1 MSGKTP
7 ASPPAAPC
15 TAKQP
20 RAANPAPA
28 SETDARDDAGGGSGA
43 RDEEKGKQQAG
54 DGKGADDLQ
63 AEDVEAGC
71 LARLSGC
78 LTLGLEDFFER
89 HGRRVASSPRL
100 VVVSCLVLTALCSA
114 GLLTFT
120 KENRPYRLWLP
131 QESEFIKVMDWQ
143 VHNFPTDY
151 RRHLAV
157 WEADNVLKA
166 DVVKEMWR
174 LHSRVSSLAVGP
186 NRTSWSDLCARVPT
200 MPGLED
206 ALPDYDYEDFDYGVL
221 GGRRRRRRRRQ
232 ASAMVTPVSQEDLS
246 LSLPREQ
253 YCDSLA
259 TLPKVCLETGLLE
272 VWGHREEA
280 IMALTDEQVIADLN
294 AAHISQ
300 VFGYQVNFTRYLG
313 SVTRDAEGRIVGAG
327 AALQVWVSA
336 LDPVAVEEGKV
347 VVDHGSGEVVDAVG
361 YAWEQ
366 TWVETVLNTS
376 ARLPQGVR
384 VFAQAAS
391 SFGKVSD
398 DNIWGDVKWLVVGM
412 VAMSIFVNGTLGRRN
427 LVQQRPLLAF
437 MGMMSV
443 MQSVGISYG
452 LCSLLGVPYCTVNS
466 ILPILLLGL
475 GVDDMFVIMA
485 AWEAGAG
492 QDLKVR
498 AGHAMRHAGV
508 AITVTSLTDV
518 TAFAVGATTALP
530 ALRSFCLYASMGILA
545 VFVMQSTFFVAW
557 LVMDERRLQ
566 QHRNGLVWCV
576 THRDW
581 SPNACSQWDLM
592 PSAFRQWCRL
602 LLSTPFRVLVLLF
615 TGALLACSVWAATN
629 LQREFDP
636 TWFIPTSS
644 YLHNTFRATTRHFPE
659 TGQEGYIYFSNVTL
673 PEELPE
679 LNRLVDALVESHVV
693 TEVNAWFTT
702 LREYMA
708 LQSKFNNTTL
718 TYAILQ
724 DTLSLFLQSSSG
736 ASYRQDFAIDGA
748 LDCRRPA
755 PPIISFRIGI
765 THRPAT
771 SPAAQEAALHTIRTL
786 LDEVPVGSF
795 RAAWAQAYGVWET
808 NEVVGEELLRNVL
821 SAGATVGVVT
831 LVLLASL
838 PAALLVLFAVAATV
852 VGVGGIM
859 WMWGLTIDTVS
870 CIAIVLSIGLSVDY
884 AAHVAHAFLAAREV
898 SSRRAR
904 AREAVLNVGGAV
916 LLGGLSTIL
925 SFVVLVASTSH
936 VFITFFKV
944 FTAASVLGLYYGLV
958 FLPVVLSFIGPKAY
972 PAPPLPEKLP
982 PQHYSNDAFTPDAP
996 RNPA

>member
-1 MSGKTP
+1 MT
-7 ASPPAAPC
+7 
-15 TAKQP
+15 
-20 RAANPAPA
+20 
-28 SETDARDDAGGGSGA
+28 GA
-43 RDEEKGKQQAG
+43 RV
-54 DGKGADDLQ
+54 LQ
-63 AEDVEAGC
+63 
-71 LARLSGC
+71 
-78 LTLGLEDFFER
+78 
-89 HGRRVASSPRL
+89 
-100 VVVSCLVLTALCSA
+100 
-114 GLLTFT
+114 
-120 KENRPYRLWLP
+120 
-131 QESEFIKVMDWQ
+131 VMDWQ

-151 RRHLAV
+151 RRHVAV
-157 WEADNVLKA
+157 WEADNVLRA

-174 LHSRVSSLAVGP
+174 LHSRVSSLMVGP
-186 NRTSWSDLCARVPT
+186 NHTSWSDLCARVPT
-200 MPGLED
+200 MPGLDD

-221 GGRRRRRRRRQ
+221 GGKRRRRRRRQ
-232 ASAMVTPVSQEDLS
+232 ASAVVTDMSREDLS

-253 YCDSLA
+253 YCDSLS

-272 VWGHREEA
+272 VWGHREEV
-280 IMALTDEQVIADLN
+280 IMALTDEQVVADLN

-300 VFGYQVNFTRYLG
+300 VFGYQSNFTRYLG
-313 SVTRDAEGRIVGAG
+313 SVTHDAEGRIVGAG

-336 LDPVAVEEGKV
+336 LDRAAVGDGEAV
-347 VVDHGSGEVVDAVG
+347 IDHGSGELVDAVG

-366 TWVETVLNTS
+366 TWVEAVLNTS
-376 ARLPQGVR
+376 ARLPQDMR

-391 SFGKVSD
+391 SFGTVSD
-398 DNIWGDVKWLVVGM
+398 ENIWGDVKWLVVGM

-437 MGMMSV
+437 MGMTSV
-443 MQSVGISYG
+443 MQAVGISYG

-492 QDLKVR
+492 KDLKER

-566 QHRNGLVWCV
+566 QHRNGLMWCV

-581 SPNACSQWDLM
+581 NPNACSQWDLM
-592 PSAFRQWCRL
+592 PAAFRQWCRL

-615 TGALLACSVWAATN
+615 TGGLVACSVWAATN
-629 LQREFDP
+629 LHREFDP

-679 LNRLVDALVESHVV
+679 LNRLVDALVESRVV

-708 LQSKFNNTTL
+708 LQSKFDNTTL

-786 LDEVPVGSF
+786 LDEVPVGGF

-838 PAALLVLFAVAATV
+838 PAALLVLGAVIATV
-852 VGVGGIM
+852 AGVGGTM
-859 WMWGLTIDTVS
+859 WVWGLTIDTVS

-884 AAHVAHAFLAAREV
+884 AAHVAHAFLAAREAG
-898 SSRRAR
+898 SRRAR

-916 LLGGLSTIL
+916 LLGGLSTML

-944 FTAASVLGLYYGLV
+944 FMAASVLGLYYGLV
-958 FLPVVLSFIGPKAY
+958 FLPVVLSFIGPKPY
-972 PAPPLPEKLP
+972 PAPPRPEKLP

-996 RNPA
+996 RSPA